1 LNLLEIDRLT
11 LRAGAVTVLDGVSLG
26 IAPGEFLAVVG
37 ESGSGKTMLAR
48 AVMRLLPEGISQT
61 GGRIALD
68 GEDLGAASPA
78 RMRAL
83 RGPGLGMVF
92 QEPMVS
98 LNPAMTIGAQLA
110 EGMRIHRRLAAQ
122 AIRDLCLAMLERV
135 RIGDPARA
143 LAAWPHEFSGGMRQR
158 IMLASVMLLRPK
170 LLIADEPT
178 TALDTLSQREV
189 LDLMGELARDQG
201 SAVMLITHNLGLVGR
216 YADRALLLRRGAEVE
231 TGPARALLR
240 APREPY
246 TRALVDALPRP
257 GNRKPVS
264 HEGEPALR
272 VAGLEVR
279 YPGRRRWIGRAAEH
293 AAVRGV
299 DLDVWPGE
307 VVAVVGGSGSG
318 KTSLGRA
325 VMGLAPVSAG
335 SVTMGGV
342 RVDGGARSPGVR
354 AARLASHLIF
364 QDPHSSLDPRMRV
377 GALVAEPLRLVPG
390 LSRAERRQRAEAML
404 DRVGLDG
411 FANRFPHAL
420 SGGQR
425 QRVAIARALVR
436 RPALVVADEPVSAL
450 DMTVQAQIL
459 ALLEALQA
467 EYRFA
472 CLFISHDL
480 GAVQRIADR
489 VVVMQAGVV
498 VESGA
503 CAAVFASPEAD
514 YTRALIAAEPVLAAT
529 DETVPG

>member
-1 LNLLEIDRLT
+1 MLAIDRLT
-11 LRAGAVTVLDGVSLG
+11 LRAGDVSVLDGVSLS

-37 ESGSGKTMLAR
+37 ESGSGKTVLAR
-48 AVMRLLPEGISQT
+48 AVMRLLPEGIRQT

-78 RMRAL
+78 RMQAL
-83 RGPGLGMVF
+83 RGPALGMVF

-98 LNPAMTIGAQLA
+98 LNPAMTIGAQMA
-110 EGMRIHRRLAAQ
+110 EGMRIHRRLTAQ

-135 RIGDPARA
+135 RIADPARA

-189 LDLMGELARDQG
+189 LDLMVELARDQG
-201 SAVMLITHNLGLVGR
+201 TAVMLITHNLGLVGR
-216 YADRALLLRRGAEVE
+216 YADRALVLRRGAEVE
-231 TGPARALLR
+231 TGAARALLR
-240 APREPY
+240 VPREPY

-257 GNRKPVS
+257 GIRHPVR
-264 HEGEPALR
+264 HEDEPALR
-272 VAGLEVR
+272 VTGLEVR
-279 YPGRRRWIGRAAEH
+279 YPGRRRWIGRAAAH
-293 AAVRGV
+293 AAVCGV
-299 DLDVWPGE
+299 DLEVWRGE

-325 VMGLAPVSAG
+325 VVGLAPVSAG
-335 SVTMGGV
+335 SVELAGV
-342 RVDGGARSPGVR
+342 RVDGGGARSPAVR
-354 AARLASHLIF
+354 AARLDSHLIF

-390 LSRAERRQRAEAML
+390 LSSAERRARAEAML
-404 DRVGLDG
+404 ERVGLDG
-411 FANRFPHAL
+411 FAGRFPHAL

-480 GAVQRIADR
+480 GAVRRIADR
-489 VVVMQAGVV
+489 VVVMQEGRV
-498 VESGA
+498 VESGP
-503 CAAVFASPEAD
+503 CASVFACPRAD
-514 YTRALIAAEPVLAAT
+514 YARALIAAEPVLTAT